1 MYTKVVLLTGNELRH
16 EFFRKYISSDPDINV
31 LNSYCESEK
40 GNLTEIVRSE
50 AKNNIRLR
58 HLEVRQQT
66 ESDFFGLFCNKI
78 KDNSNPIFI
87 AKGEINES
95 ILVDKICELNPD
107 LIISYGCSIIKS
119 NLLQVFHRRFIN
131 IHLGL
136 SPYYRGSGTN
146 FWPFVNK
153 EIQCIGTT
161 FMHIDSGVD
170 TGEII
175 HQIRADIH
183 YNDNIHQIGN
193 RLIKSSFEVCIKII
207 KNFNKLQTMP
217 GIEFNKNDERYYR
230 KKDFTENALK
240 EAYQNID
247 EKLIENYL
255 EQKDFFDNKYPII
268 SNSYFKSQ
276 II

>member
-50 AKNNIRLR
+50 AKNNFRLR

-107 LIISYGCSIIKS
+107 IIISYGCSIIKS
-119 NLLQVFHRRFIN
+119 NLLIFSPVNGSNSAIASISSSKNDNCQARSSKWDGKIS
-131 IHLGL
+131 IL
-136 SPYYRGSGTN
+136 SPLTR
-146 FWPFVNK
+146 
-153 EIQCIGTT
+153 
-161 FMHIDSGVD
+161 
-170 TGEII
+170 
-175 HQIRADIH
+175 
-183 YNDNIHQIGN
+183 
-193 RLIKSSFEVCIKII
+193 
-207 KNFNKLQTMP
+207 
-217 GIEFNKNDERYYR
+217 
-230 KKDFTENALK
+230 NA
-240 EAYQNID
+240 
-247 EKLIENYL
+247 
-255 EQKDFFDNKYPII
+255 PR
-268 SNSYFKSQ
+268 
-276 II
+276 